1 MGKNSNNFASMKDL
15 IEEKKKLEKKM
26 SKIKIP
32 CSHTKSNGKLK
43 VDFINGGTMARCQKC
58 DCVFD
63 FGRIDFAELDDA
75 IETVHNA
82 INQIKALSN
91 DPDKESGVI
100 KELGLMDYNLGEMAE
115 LYKRTINSYGKNKKK
130 KNKNNNNNNSFGSYG
145 ASSISFIDG
154 GKNNRKY

>member
-1 MGKNSNNFASMKDL
+1 MGKNSNFTSMADL
-15 IEEKKKLEKKM
+15 MEEKKKLEKKM

-43 VDFINGGTMARCQKC
+43 VDFINGGTLARCKKC

-63 FGRIDFAELDDA
+63 FGRIDFNDLDDA
-75 IETVHNA
+75 VQVVHNA

-91 DPDKESGVI
+91 DPDKESNI
-100 KELGLMDYNLGEMAE
+100 IRELGSMDYNLGEMVE
-115 LYKRTINSYGKNKKK
+115 LYKRTINSFSKNKKK
-130 KNKNNNNNNSFGSYG
+130 KNKNNNNNSSFGSYG

-154 GKNNRKY
+154 GKNRKY